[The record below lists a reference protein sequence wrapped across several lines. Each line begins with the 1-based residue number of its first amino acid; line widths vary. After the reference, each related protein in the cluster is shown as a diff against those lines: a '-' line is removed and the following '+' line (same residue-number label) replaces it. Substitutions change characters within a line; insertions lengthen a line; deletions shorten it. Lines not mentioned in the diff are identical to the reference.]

1 MNNVTFSENILSYAL
16 YALYIF
22 DIIWEI
28 IVKVLKYA
36 LFNSTYDD
44 FNRTFL
50 DETSP
55 RTIINCQ

>member
-22 DIIWEI
+22 DIIWAF

-44 FNRTFL
+44 FNR
-50 DETSP
+50 DQTSSK
-55 RTIINCQ
+55 NN